1 LAGRKSTA
9 PGGVAFSDRMAIRP
23 IFLFSVSRS
32 GSTLVQRVIAA
43 HDGVATVSEPWL
55 LLPYA
60 YSLRGK
66 GIDAEYFHPLLATAI
81 GDFCRELDEGVDAYR
96 REHRRLAL
104 RLYESAARAQERDAD
119 GGAASPGGGG
129 ARYFLDKSPSYYLIA
144 EEVMRTFPEG
154 KFVFLWRNPLSV
166 MASIMETFNEGRWH
180 PTVGRGDLFL
190 GLPRLT
196 AAYRSNRG
204 RAHAVRFEDLL
215 DGDERPWRE
224 LMGYLE
230 IEFEPQALRR
240 FSQVRLSGRMGDPTD
255 GRRHATLDSATTQKW
270 KQTLANPLRKEWCR
284 RYLEFLGPERLRV
297 MGYEPGELARELE
310 ALPATA
316 RSLLPDTGGLLI
328 DLAKEPVRVR
338 IRGRGIGGPNVIR
351 ELLAS
356 RASRTIGHEACAPG
370 AGQA

>member
-1 LAGRKSTA
+1 
-9 PGGVAFSDRMAIRP
+9 MAIRP

-60 YSLRGK
+60 YSLRSE

-81 GDFCRELDEGVDAYR
+81 GDFCHQLEGGADDYR
-96 REHRRLAL
+96 REHRALAL
-104 RLYESAARAQERDAD
+104 RLYENAARARRGDAD
-119 GGAASPGGGG
+119 GGG
-129 ARYFLDKSPSYYLIA
+129 ARYFLDKSPAYYLIA

-154 KFVFLWRNPLSV
+154 RFVFLWRNPLSV
-166 MASIMETFNEGRWH
+166 MASIMETFNEGRWC

-196 AAYRSNRG
+196 EAYRKNRD

-215 DGDERPWRE
+215 SGGERPWRE
-224 LMGYLE
+224 LMGYLG

-240 FSQVRLSGRMGDPTD
+240 FSKIRLDGRMGDPT
-255 GRRHATLDSATTQKW
+255 GVRRYTTLDSATTQKW
-270 KQTLANPLRKEWCR
+270 RQTLAGPLRRAWCR
-284 RYLEFLGPERLRV
+284 RYLEFLGPERLGA
-297 MGYEPGELARELE
+297 MGYELGELTAELDR
-310 ALPATA
+310 LPAT
-316 RSLLPDTGGLLI
+316 RDSLLPDVGGLLL
-328 DLAKEPVRVR
+328 DLVKEPVRVR
-338 IRGRGIGGPNVIR
+338 IRRRGAGGPNVIR

-356 RASRTIGHEACAPG
+356 RPSRTISRFG
-370 AGQA
+370 AAMGAALQSSPTNASPSPWRQAA